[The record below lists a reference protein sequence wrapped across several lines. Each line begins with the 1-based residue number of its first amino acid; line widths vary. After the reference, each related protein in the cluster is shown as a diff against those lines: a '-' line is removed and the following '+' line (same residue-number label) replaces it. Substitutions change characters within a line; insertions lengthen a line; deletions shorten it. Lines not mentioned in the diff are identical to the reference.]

1 MSGQMAS
8 LKPLLGCGCSG
19 QNDNYPR
26 QHVAI
31 DKSPQNIGATLK
43 YRFEIYNI
51 YILHW
56 IREALKTDF
65 WKYLGWGGGGI
76 CQSQVFIIFPK
87 TKLALVLSINVM
99 KSAKEK

>member
-1 MSGQMAS
+1 MSGHNGFHKATFG
-8 LKPLLGCGCSG
+8 LWLFTGKG

-51 YILHW
+51 YILH
-56 IREALKTDF
+56 
-65 WKYLGWGGGGI
+65 
-76 CQSQVFIIFPK
+76 
-87 TKLALVLSINVM
+87 
-99 KSAKEK
+99 